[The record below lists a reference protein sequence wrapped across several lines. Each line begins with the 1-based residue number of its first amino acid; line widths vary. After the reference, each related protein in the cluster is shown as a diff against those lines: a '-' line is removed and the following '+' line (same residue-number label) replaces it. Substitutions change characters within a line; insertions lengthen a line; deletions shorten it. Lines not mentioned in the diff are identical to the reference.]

1 VRRSF
6 VPLLASVLAVAAVA
20 AAPAEQQQAA
30 DHSVELQIDES
41 ATVDGGAP
49 GGINVSNQTEQSCS
63 KGPADYCETILV
75 KLTNPYEEES
85 AKKGRER
92 ATAVF
97 TLTTPDVLVSDYD
110 LFLYESDESGDKG
123 SQIGTAG
130 EFPLLVQDST
140 ETMTASIT
148 TTQDVQEV
156 WVLVEVSY
164 FSAAA
169 PYAMDISFS

>member
-1 VRRSF
+1 MRRF
-6 VPLLASVLAVAAVA
+6 IAPVLACALAVGSFA
-20 AAPAEQQQAA
+20 AAPAAQQQAA
-30 DHSVELQIDES
+30 DHNVELQVDES

-49 GGINVSNQTEQSCS
+49 GGINLSNQTEQSCS

-75 KLTNPYEEES
+75 KLTNPYEEEN

-110 LFLYESDESGDKG
+110 LFLYESDEAGAKG
-123 SQIGTAG
+123 SEIGTAG
-130 EFPLLVQDST
+130 EFPLLIQDST
-140 ETMTASIT
+140 ETATVSIT

-164 FSAAA
+164 FAAAA
-169 PYAMDISFS
+169 PYAMDISFA